1 MMFVKKTIENEFIIN
16 NTGPLFWRQRRKTE
30 GWIHLN
36 YSASPIQ
43 EAHGQPMTLAE
54 FRKKFSASLPW
65 EKFVE
70 DVFLERLTSLGFPSD
85 PKTYYQMC
93 QPIKHGDTGVPWIRV
108 GYSGD
113 HTLPAQFFVYWD
125 RIFDRFATYFP
136 IQGNLCTKYGRAL
149 PAERAPGA
157 WYDIPDET
165 WNYIFGPAWGGY
177 PEKEW
182 SWLRTEVRKVGL
194 QKLVVVN
201 PTMIMQEFYQ
211 ALICDYERTRNN

>member
-1 MMFVKKTIENEFIIN
+1 MFIRKITENGFYN
-16 NTGPLFWRQRRKTE
+16 NTGPLFWRQRRKTG

-43 EAHGQPMTLAE
+43 EAHGQAMTLAE
-54 FRKKFSASLPW
+54 FRQKFNASLPW

-70 DVFLERLTSLGFPSD
+70 DTFLERLISLGYSPN
-85 PKTYYQMC
+85 PKAYHQMC

-108 GYSGD
+108 GCSGD
-113 HTLPAQFFVYWD
+113 HTLPVEFFVYWD

-149 PAERAPGA
+149 PAERVRSST

-165 WNYIFGPAWGGY
+165 WNYIFGPAWGEY
-177 PEKEW
+177 PEKDW
-182 SWLRTEVRKVGL
+182 GWMRTEARKVGL

-201 PTMIMQEFYQ
+201 TVLIIQELYQ
-211 ALICDYERTRNN
+211 GLICDERTRNN

>member
-1 MMFVKKTIENEFIIN
+1 MFIRKITENGFYN
-16 NTGPLFWRQRRKTE
+16 NTGPLFWRQRRKTG

-54 FRKKFSASLPW
+54 FRKELSEHSYPSW
-65 EKFVE
+65 DKFVE
-70 DVFLERLTSLGFPSD
+70 DVLLERFTSLGFSSD
-85 PKTYYQMC
+85 PNSYNRMC

-108 GYSGD
+108 GCSGD
-113 HTLPAQFFVYWD
+113 NALPVEFFVYWD

-149 PAERAPGA
+149 PARKVPGWA

-165 WNYIFGPAWGGY
+165 WNYILGPAWGEY
-177 PEKEW
+177 PEKDW
-182 SWLRTEVRKVGL
+182 SWMRTEARKVEL
-194 QKLVVVN
+194 QKLVVVDT
-201 PTMIMQEFYQ
+201 TMILQEFYQ
-211 ALICDYERTRNN
+211 ALIRDERTRNN